1 MPGTGHGRCGAW
13 RWQPGPIGTAGLRY
27 DRQMD
32 PHDTGALTSDRP
44 VRQARRVGLLGLGT
58 VGSAVAARLLD
69 PDWRANAVARG
80 QVPPVLVAVAARD
93 AAGERKLELP
103 PEVRLSDDAASVAT
117 AEDVDV
123 VVELMGGTEASG
135 HAIRQAFAAG
145 KSVVSANKELLA
157 KEGASLETAAREAGV
172 GLRFEA
178 AVAGGVPLLG
188 PLVWDLGANRVT
200 TVRGII
206 NGTTNHILSTM
217 AADGREYGD
226 VLREAQ
232 ARGFAEA
239 DPSSDVEGLD
249 AAYKLTLLTRLAF
262 DGWLDV
268 TTLRR
273 SIPAFGSAAPAGIT
287 GVTRAHL
294 GVAARLGL
302 AIKLIARAE
311 RPSAGLIRAAVTP
324 MAVAS
329 TSPLGATRGVTNL
342 IEIAADPVG
351 RVTMAGPGAGGPA
364 TASSV
369 LADLLVFAK
378 STASTWEQLPP
389 APEVSVEDDL
399 SGERGWMVVVDG
411 LGEAGFSDSIRDLSL
426 ATTDEG
432 FVTRPLS
439 LAALEGRLAL
449 MERASFA
456 YPVLADA

>member
-1 MPGTGHGRCGAW
+1 
-13 RWQPGPIGTAGLRY
+13 
-27 DRQMD
+27 MD
-32 PHDTGALTSDRP
+32 LHDTGEGPSRRP
-44 VRQARRVGLLGLGT
+44 ERQARRVGLLGLGT

-69 PDWRANAVARG
+69 AAWRANAVARG
-80 QVPPVLVAVAARD
+80 HVPPTLVAVAARD
-93 AAGERKLELP
+93 GVGERKLDLP
-103 PEVRLSDDAASVAT
+103 AEVRLTDDAMSVAT
-117 AEDVDV
+117 AQDVDV
-123 VVELMGGTEASG
+123 VVELMGGTEAAG
-135 HAIRQAFAAG
+135 RAILAALAAG
-145 KSVVSANKELLA
+145 KSVVTANKELLA
-157 KEGASLETAAREAGV
+157 KQGSALEAAAREKGV

-200 TVRGII
+200 AVRGIV

-217 AADGREYGD
+217 AADGREYDD

-249 AAYKLTLLTRLAF
+249 AAYKLALLARLAF

-268 TTLRR
+268 KALRR
-273 SIPAFGSAAPAGIT
+273 SIPVLGGTATPGIT
-287 GVTRAHL
+287 GVTRSHL

-311 RPSAGLIRAAVTP
+311 RSPGGLIRAAVTP
-324 MAVAS
+324 MAVAV

-342 IEIAADPVG
+342 IEIDADPVG
-351 RVTMAGPGAGGPA
+351 RVTMAGPGAGGPP

-378 STASTWEQLPP
+378 SSASMWEQLPP
-389 APEVSVEDDL
+389 AADVVIEDDL
-399 SGERGWMVVVDG
+399 AGERGWMVVADG
-411 LGEAGFSDSIRDLSL
+411 LGMAGFPEAIRDMALI
-426 ATTDEG
+426 TTDEG

-439 LAALEGRLAL
+439 LAALEGRVAL
-449 MERASFA
+449 LDGPLHA
-456 YPVLADA
+456 YPVLSDA

>member
-1 MPGTGHGRCGAW
+1 MDLQHPGV
-13 RWQPGPIGTAGLRY
+13 
-27 DRQMD
+27 D
-32 PHDTGALTSDRP
+32 TSDRP

-58 VGSAVAARLLD
+58 VGSAVADRLLD
-69 PDWRANAVARG
+69 ADWRSNAVARG
-80 QVPPVLVAVAARD
+80 HVPPTLVAVAARD
-93 AAGERKLELP
+93 AVGERKLELP
-103 PEVRLSDDAASVAT
+103 PDVRLTDDAMSVAT
-117 AEDVDV
+117 APDVDV
-123 VVELMGGTEASG
+123 VVELMGGTEAAG
-135 HAIRQAFAAG
+135 NAIRAALAAG
-145 KSVVSANKELLA
+145 KSVVTANKELLA
-157 KEGASLETAAREAGV
+157 KQGSALEAAAREAGV

-200 TVRGII
+200 AVRGIV

-217 AADGREYGD
+217 AADGREYDD

-249 AAYKLTLLTRLAF
+249 AAYKLALLARLAF

-268 TTLRR
+268 KALRR
-273 SIPAFGSAAPAGIT
+273 SIPVLGTTATPGIT
-287 GVTRAHL
+287 GVTRVHL

-302 AIKLIARAE
+302 AIKLVARAE
-311 RPSAGLIRAAVTP
+311 RSPAGLVRAAVTP
-324 MAVAS
+324 MAVAVA
-329 TSPLGATRGVTNL
+329 SPLGATRGVTNL
-342 IEIAADPVG
+342 IEIDADPVG
-351 RVTMAGPGAGGPA
+351 RVTMSGPGAGGPP

-378 STASTWEQLPP
+378 STASMWEQLPP
-389 APEVSVEDDL
+389 ASDIAIEDDL
-399 SGERGWMVVVDG
+399 AAERGWMVVAEG
-411 LGEAGFSDSIRDLSL
+411 LAVTGIPEAIRELAL

-449 MERASFA
+449 LDQPLHA
-456 YPVLADA
+456 YPVRSDA